1 MKKNTILYILL
12 TLFVFSCKP
21 RENFDYLKNIE
32 DVAIQTSAQK
42 QHNTIQIGD
51 QIVILVTAK
60 DMDVVKPFNQNYS
73 SSETVLQNNLSGGNT
88 PNTGIQVTNGP
99 TYIVD
104 ENGDIDFAI
113 IGKINT
119 KGKTITVLKEE
130 LTKKL
135 SNYIINP
142 SVNVRLVNFKVTILG
157 EVNRQGDYIVPK
169 SNTTILNALG
179 MAGDLTMYGERE
191 NVLIVR
197 NIDGEITKERINLS
211 DANLFNSPYY
221 YLKQGD
227 VIYVSPNSTKEKTS
241 RLDPNAGIYISVASI
256 VVTILAL
263 VFKK

>member
-119 KGKTITVLKEE
+119 
-130 LTKKL
+130 
-135 SNYIINP
+135 
-142 SVNVRLVNFKVTILG
+142 
-157 EVNRQGDYIVPK
+157 
-169 SNTTILNALG
+169 
-179 MAGDLTMYGERE
+179 
-191 NVLIVR
+191 
-197 NIDGEITKERINLS
+197 
-211 DANLFNSPYY
+211 
-221 YLKQGD
+221 
-227 VIYVSPNSTKEKTS
+227 
-241 RLDPNAGIYISVASI
+241 
-256 VVTILAL
+256 
-263 VFKK
+263 